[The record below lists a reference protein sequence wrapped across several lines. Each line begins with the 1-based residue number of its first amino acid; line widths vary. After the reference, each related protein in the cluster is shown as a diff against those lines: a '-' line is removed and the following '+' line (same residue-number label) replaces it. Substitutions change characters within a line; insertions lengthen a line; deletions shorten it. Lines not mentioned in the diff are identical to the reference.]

1 MLRPPFSQEAIPINN
16 WDVIVIGAGAAG
28 LMTCLE
34 LPSNLKVLLL
44 NRNTSKVSSSRWAQ
58 GGIASVVRQDDSFD
72 LHAEDTLKA
81 GDGLCDFQAVEMLV
95 KEAPGCVDRL
105 QNLGMIFDQ
114 SSDQLA
120 TTLEAAHSRRR
131 VLHVKDRTGR
141 ALVEVLE
148 DHVENKKNILHCRGV
163 RVTELLIENEECKGV
178 QVLDGANLYWIQSRA
193 VVLATGGGGHLFTNT
208 TNPAQSSGEGI
219 ALAWK
224 AGAAIEDLEFVQF
237 HPTALKFYGA
247 PCFLISE
254 ALRGEGAIL
263 VDKNGE
269 SPVKNL
275 ENRDL
280 ATRDQVSRAIMK
292 NMHDNNVDHV
302 GLDLRYIDPEK
313 IVERFPTIL
322 SRCQD
327 YGVNPLNEL
336 IPVAPAAL
344 YWMGGV
350 KTDLNACS
358 TRKGLYAVGEV
369 ASTGV
374 HGANRLASN
383 SLMECLVFAR
393 KMSSIV
399 LNDLSKVEKFDRSFQ
414 EFDIEDPKEDQISI
428 ISQWKLT
435 IIDKPL
441 IEGKIE
447 HLGPIMNAFYI
458 YSNLLI
464 KNEIPLFE
472 SKLIDIKADNL
483 HIHNIVL
490 KSSKP
495 NVKPLILQIGNSL
508 LSDTIN
514 CFDQLNESPKV
525 KIKKTD
531 ITTNIPKKLS
541 FGFNKKVKFFNFF
554 IPPFIAIFSLIL
566 FSSSFIYFYS
576 PFENIERKELTNPE

>member
-1 MLRPPFSQEAIPINN
+1 MLRPPFSQEPISINT

-44 NRNTSKVSSSRWAQ
+44 NRNTSKASSSRWAQ
-58 GGIASVVRQDDSFD
+58 GGIASVVRPDDSFD

-81 GDGLCDFQAVEMLV
+81 GDGLCDFKAVEMLV
-95 KEAPGCVDRL
+95 REAPGCVDRL

-114 SSDQLA
+114 NCDQLA

-148 DHVENKKNILHCRGV
+148 DHVENKENILHCRGV

-178 QVLDGANLYWIQSRA
+178 QVLDGSNLYWITSRA

-224 AGAAIEDLEFVQF
+224 AGAAIEDLEFIQF

-254 ALRGEGAIL
+254 ALRGEGAVL

-269 SPVKNL
+269 SPVKYL
-275 ENRDL
+275 QNRDL

-327 YGVNPLNEL
+327 YGVNPLNEV
-336 IPVAPAAL
+336 IPVAPAAH

-350 KTDLNACS
+350 RTDLNAS
-358 TRKGLYAVGEV
+358 SNRKGLYAVGEV

-399 LNDLSKVEKFDRSFQ
+399 LNNPLNLIKLERRKEELYIPDPQ
-414 EFDIEDPKEDQISI
+414 EDNISI
-428 ISQWKLT
+428 IA
-435 IIDKPL
+435 
-441 IEGKIE
+441 GKIDE
-447 HLGPIMNAFYI
+447 LRKSCWINLGVSRNKINMIKFLHHIQNDMDQLQKNPLLNSLDQIEFDQKVKLNEPKRREI
-458 YSNLLI
+458 NLLLDLQNRQITTLTLLKACLFRKESRGGHYRDDFPIKDKKWECHTRQQLNKEIKKRFI
-464 KNEIPLFE
+464 KN
-472 SKLIDIKADNL
+472 
-483 HIHNIVL
+483 
-490 KSSKP
+490 
-495 NVKPLILQIGNSL
+495 
-508 LSDTIN
+508 
-514 CFDQLNESPKV
+514 
-525 KIKKTD
+525 
-531 ITTNIPKKLS
+531 
-541 FGFNKKVKFFNFF
+541 
-554 IPPFIAIFSLIL
+554 
-566 FSSSFIYFYS
+566 
-576 PFENIERKELTNPE
+576 

>member
-1 MLRPPFSQEAIPINN
+1 MLRPPFSQEPIPLNN

-34 LPSNLKVLLL
+34 LPANLKVLLL

-72 LHAEDTLKA
+72 LHADDTLKA

-95 KEAPGCVDRL
+95 KEAPGCVNRL

-148 DHVENKKNILHCRGV
+148 DHIENKKNILHCRGV
-163 RVTELLIENEECKGV
+163 RVTELFVDNEECKGV

-224 AGAAIEDLEFVQF
+224 AGAAIEDLEVVQF

-275 ENRDL
+275 KNRDL

-292 NMHDNNVDHV
+292 NMHDNDVDHV

-322 SRCQD
+322 SRCLD
-327 YGVNPLNEL
+327 YGVNPLNEV
-336 IPVAPAAL
+336 IPVAPAAH

-350 KTDLNACS
+350 KTDLNASS

-393 KMSSIV
+393 KLSGIV
-399 LNDLSKVEKFDRSFQ
+399 LNDLSEFTKFDRTLQ
-414 EFDIEDPKEDQISI
+414 EFDIEDPKEGQISKI
-428 ISQWKLT
+428 VEKIDELRKLCWLNLGVSRNK
-435 IIDKPL
+435 INMSKFLNFIQDDIDKL
-441 IEGKIE
+441 HKNALLNTLEKIKFDQKIKLSE
-447 HLGPIMNAFYI
+447 RNRRAL
-458 YSNLLI
+458 NLLLDLKNRQITTITLLKACLFREESRGGHYRDDFPDKDKNWECHTRQQLDQKIQKRFI
-464 KNEIPLFE
+464 KN
-472 SKLIDIKADNL
+472 
-483 HIHNIVL
+483 
-490 KSSKP
+490 
-495 NVKPLILQIGNSL
+495 
-508 LSDTIN
+508 
-514 CFDQLNESPKV
+514 
-525 KIKKTD
+525 
-531 ITTNIPKKLS
+531 
-541 FGFNKKVKFFNFF
+541 
-554 IPPFIAIFSLIL
+554 
-566 FSSSFIYFYS
+566 
-576 PFENIERKELTNPE
+576 

>member
-1 MLRPPFSQEAIPINN
+1 MLRPPFSQEPILLNN
-16 WDVIVIGAGAAG
+16 WDVIVVGAGAVG

-34 LPSNLKVLLL
+34 LPANLKVLLL
-44 NRNTSKVSSSRWAQ
+44 NRNTSKISSSRWAQ

-72 LHAEDTLKA
+72 LHADDTLKA

-95 KEAPGCVDRL
+95 KEAPGCVNRL

-148 DHVENKKNILHCRGV
+148 DHIENKKNILHCRGV
-163 RVTELLIENEECKGV
+163 RVTELLIENEECGGV

-275 ENRDL
+275 KNRDL

-292 NMHDNNVDHV
+292 NMHDNNIDHV

-327 YGVNPLNEL
+327 YGVNPLNEV
-336 IPVAPAAL
+336 IPVAPAAH
-344 YWMGGV
+344 YWMGGI
-350 KTDLNACS
+350 KTDLNASS

-399 LNDLSKVEKFDRSFQ
+399 LNDPPKLIKFDRSFQ
-414 EFDIEDPKEDQISI
+414 ELYIQDPKEDQISKI
-428 ISQWKLT
+428 AEKIDELRKICWSNLGVSRNKVNMSKFLNCIQDDMAKLQKNDLLNILDQIKFDQKIKLT
-435 IIDKPL
+435 EPNRRAL
-441 IEGKIE
+441 
-447 HLGPIMNAFYI
+447 
-458 YSNLLI
+458 NLLLDL
-464 KNEIPLFE
+464 KNR
-472 SKLIDIKADNL
+472 
-483 HIHNIVL
+483 
-490 KSSKP
+490 
-495 NVKPLILQIGNSL
+495 Q
-508 LSDTIN
+508 
-514 CFDQLNESPKV
+514 
-525 KIKKTD
+525 
-531 ITTNIPKKLS
+531 ITTITLLKACLFREESRGGHYRDDYP
-541 FGFNKKVKFFNFF
+541 VKDKDWECHTRQQLDQKIYKRF
-554 IPPFIAIFSLIL
+554 IKS
-566 FSSSFIYFYS
+566 
-576 PFENIERKELTNPE
+576 

>member
-1 MLRPPFSQEAIPINN
+1 MLRPPFSQEPIPINN
-16 WDVIVIGAGAAG
+16 WDVIVVGAGAAG

-34 LPSNLKVLLL
+34 LPANLKVLLL

-72 LHAEDTLKA
+72 LHADDTLKA
-81 GDGLCDFQAVEMLV
+81 GDGLCDFKAVEMLV

-114 SSDQLA
+114 SSDQLS

-148 DHVENKKNILHCRGV
+148 DHIENKKNILHCRGV

-275 ENRDL
+275 KNRDL
-280 ATRDQVSRAIMK
+280 ASRDQVSRAIMK
-292 NMHDNNVDHV
+292 NMHDNNVNHV

-327 YGVNPLNEL
+327 YGVNPLNEV
-336 IPVAPAAL
+336 IPVAPAAH

-350 KTDLNACS
+350 KTDLNASS

-393 KMSSIV
+393 KMSAID
-399 LNDLSKVEKFDRSFQ
+399 LNDPPKFVKFDRSCQ
-414 EFDIEDPKEDQISI
+414 EFDIQDPKEDQISKI
-428 ISQWKLT
+428 AEK
-435 IIDKPL
+435 IDQLRKQCW
-441 IEGKIE
+441 
-447 HLGPIMNAFYI
+447 
-458 YSNLLI
+458 SNLGVSRNK
-464 KNEIPLFE
+464 KNMTKFL
-472 SKLIDIKADNL
+472 
-483 HIHNIVL
+483 HNIQDDMDQ
-490 KSSKP
+490 
-495 NVKPLILQIGNSL
+495 LQKNALLNSL
-508 LSDTIN
+508 EKIK
-514 CFDQLNESPKV
+514 FHQKV
-525 KIKKTD
+525 KLSERNRRALNLLLDLKNRQ
-531 ITTNIPKKLS
+531 ITTITLLKACLFRQESRGGHYRDDFPDKDKNWECHTRQQLDKKIQKR
-541 FGFNKKVKFFNFF
+541 FVKN
-554 IPPFIAIFSLIL
+554 
-566 FSSSFIYFYS
+566 
-576 PFENIERKELTNPE
+576 

>member
-1 MLRPPFSQEAIPINN
+1 MLRPPFSQEPIPLNN

-34 LPSNLKVLLL
+34 LPANLKVLLL
-44 NRNTSKVSSSRWAQ
+44 NRNTSKISSSRWAQ

-72 LHAEDTLKA
+72 LHADDTLRA
-81 GDGLCDFQAVEMLV
+81 GDGLCDFRAVEMLV
-95 KEAPGCVDRL
+95 KEAPSCVERL

-114 SSDQLA
+114 SSDEFS

-327 YGVNPLNEL
+327 YGVNPLNEV
-336 IPVAPAAL
+336 IPVAPAAH

-350 KTDLNACS
+350 KTDLNASS
-358 TRKGLYAVGEV
+358 TIKGLYAVGEV

-399 LNDLSKVEKFDRSFQ
+399 LNDLSKFEKFDRSFQ

-428 ISQWKLT
+428 IAEKIDELRKLCWLNLGVSRNKVNMSKFLNY
-435 IIDKPL
+435 IQNDIDKFNKNDL
-441 IEGKIE
+441 LNSLEKIKFDQKIKLSE
-447 HLGPIMNAFYI
+447 RNRRAL
-458 YSNLLI
+458 NLLLDL
-464 KNEIPLFE
+464 KNRQITTLTLLKACLFREE
-472 SKLIDIKADNL
+472 SRGGHYRDDFPDKYKNWECHTRQQIDK
-483 HIHNIVL
+483 
-490 KSSKP
+490 
-495 NVKPLILQIGNSL
+495 
-508 LSDTIN
+508 
-514 CFDQLNESPKV
+514 
-525 KIKKTD
+525 KIKKR
-531 ITTNIPKKLS
+531 
-541 FGFNKKVKFFNFF
+541 F
-554 IPPFIAIFSLIL
+554 IK
-566 FSSSFIYFYS
+566 
-576 PFENIERKELTNPE
+576 N

>member
-1 MLRPPFSQEAIPINN
+1 MLRPPFSQEPIPINN

-34 LPSNLKVLLL
+34 LPSKLKVLLL

-95 KEAPGCVDRL
+95 KEAPGCVERL
-105 QNLGMIFDQ
+105 QNLVMILDH

-148 DHVENKKNILHCRGV
+148 DHIENKKNILHCRGV
-163 RVTELLIENEECKGV
+163 RVTELFIENKECRGV
-178 QVLDGANLYWIQSRA
+178 QVLDGANFYWIKSRA
-193 VVLATGGGGHLFTNT
+193 AVLATGGGGPLFTNT

-322 SRCQD
+322 SRCQE
-327 YGVNPLNEL
+327 YGVNPLNEV
-336 IPVAPAAL
+336 IPVAPAAH

-350 KTDLNACS
+350 KTDLNASS

-399 LNDLSKVEKFDRSFQ
+399 LNDLSKLEKFDRSFQ
-414 EFDIEDPKEDQISI
+414 KFDIEDPKEDQISRI
-428 ISQWKLT
+428 AEKIDELRKLCWLNLGVSRNKVNMSKFLNY
-435 IIDKPL
+435 IQNDIDKL
-441 IEGKIE
+441 NKNDLLNSLEKIKFDQKIKLSE
-447 HLGPIMNAFYI
+447 RNRRAL
-458 YSNLLI
+458 NLLLDLKNRQITTITLLKACLYREESRGGHYRDDFPEKDKNWECHTRQQLDQKIQKRFI
-464 KNEIPLFE
+464 KN
-472 SKLIDIKADNL
+472 
-483 HIHNIVL
+483 
-490 KSSKP
+490 
-495 NVKPLILQIGNSL
+495 
-508 LSDTIN
+508 
-514 CFDQLNESPKV
+514 
-525 KIKKTD
+525 
-531 ITTNIPKKLS
+531 
-541 FGFNKKVKFFNFF
+541 
-554 IPPFIAIFSLIL
+554 
-566 FSSSFIYFYS
+566 
-576 PFENIERKELTNPE
+576 

>member
-1 MLRPPFSQEAIPINN
+1 MLRPPFSQESIPINN
-16 WDVIVIGAGAAG
+16 WDVIVVGAGAAG

-34 LPSNLKVLLL
+34 LPANLKVLLL

-72 LHAEDTLKA
+72 LHTEDTLKA
-81 GDGLCDFQAVEMLV
+81 GDGLCDIQAVEMLV

-148 DHVENKKNILHCRGV
+148 DHIENKKNILHCRGV

-219 ALAWK
+219 ALAWN

-275 ENRDL
+275 KNRDL

-327 YGVNPLNEL
+327 YGVNPLNEV
-336 IPVAPAAL
+336 IPVAPAAH

-350 KTDLNACS
+350 KTDLNASS

-414 EFDIEDPKEDQISI
+414 EFDIEDPKEDQISLI
-428 ISQWKLT
+428 AKKIDELRKLCWLNLGVSRNKVNMSKFLNY
-435 IIDKPL
+435 IQNDIDKL
-441 IEGKIE
+441 NKNDLLNSLEKIKFDQKIKLSE
-447 HLGPIMNAFYI
+447 RNRRAL
-458 YSNLLI
+458 NLLLDLKNRQITTITLLKACLFREESRGGHYRDDFPDKDKNWECHTRQQLDQKIQKRFI
-464 KNEIPLFE
+464 KN
-472 SKLIDIKADNL
+472 
-483 HIHNIVL
+483 
-490 KSSKP
+490 
-495 NVKPLILQIGNSL
+495 
-508 LSDTIN
+508 
-514 CFDQLNESPKV
+514 
-525 KIKKTD
+525 
-531 ITTNIPKKLS
+531 
-541 FGFNKKVKFFNFF
+541 
-554 IPPFIAIFSLIL
+554 
-566 FSSSFIYFYS
+566 
-576 PFENIERKELTNPE
+576 

>member
-1 MLRPPFSQEAIPINN
+1 MLRPPFSQEPISINT

-44 NRNTSKVSSSRWAQ
+44 NRNTSKASSSRWAQ
-58 GGIASVVRQDDSFD
+58 GGIASVVRPDDSFD

-81 GDGLCDFQAVEMLV
+81 GDGLCDFKAVEMLV
-95 KEAPGCVDRL
+95 REAPGCVDRL

-114 SSDQLA
+114 NCDQLA

-148 DHVENKKNILHCRGV
+148 DHVENKENILHCRGV

-178 QVLDGANLYWIQSRA
+178 QVLDGSNLYWITSRA

-224 AGAAIEDLEFVQF
+224 AGAAIEDLEFIQF

-254 ALRGEGAIL
+254 ALRGEGAVL

-269 SPVKNL
+269 SPVKYL
-275 ENRDL
+275 QNRDL

-327 YGVNPLNEL
+327 YGVNPLNEV
-336 IPVAPAAL
+336 IPVAPAAH

-350 KTDLNACS
+350 RTDLNAS
-358 TRKGLYAVGEV
+358 SNRKGLYAVGEV

-399 LNDLSKVEKFDRSFQ
+399 LNNPLNLRKLERTKE
-414 EFDIEDPKEDQISI
+414 EFYIQDPPEDHISI
-428 ISQWKLT
+428 IA
-435 IIDKPL
+435 
-441 IEGKIE
+441 GKIDE
-447 HLGPIMNAFYI
+447 LRKSCWINLGVSRNKSNMIQFLNHMQTEMDQLKKNPLLNSLDQIEFDQTIKLNEPNRRGL
-458 YSNLLI
+458 NLLLDLKNRQITTLTLLKACLFRKESRGGHYRDDFPIKDKKWECHTRQQLNKEIKKRFI
-464 KNEIPLFE
+464 KN
-472 SKLIDIKADNL
+472 
-483 HIHNIVL
+483 
-490 KSSKP
+490 
-495 NVKPLILQIGNSL
+495 
-508 LSDTIN
+508 
-514 CFDQLNESPKV
+514 
-525 KIKKTD
+525 
-531 ITTNIPKKLS
+531 
-541 FGFNKKVKFFNFF
+541 
-554 IPPFIAIFSLIL
+554 
-566 FSSSFIYFYS
+566 
-576 PFENIERKELTNPE
+576 

>member
-1 MLRPPFSQEAIPINN
+1 MLRPPFSQEPISINT

-44 NRNTSKVSSSRWAQ
+44 NRNTSKASSSRWAQ
-58 GGIASVVRQDDSFD
+58 GGIASVVRPDDSFD

-81 GDGLCDFQAVEMLV
+81 GDGLCDFKAVEMLV
-95 KEAPGCVDRL
+95 REAPGCVDRL

-114 SSDQLA
+114 NCDQLA

-148 DHVENKKNILHCRGV
+148 DHVENKENILHCRGV

-178 QVLDGANLYWIQSRA
+178 QVLDGSNLYWITSRA

-224 AGAAIEDLEFVQF
+224 AGAAIEDLEFIQF

-254 ALRGEGAIL
+254 ALRGEGAVL

-269 SPVKNL
+269 SPVKYL
-275 ENRDL
+275 QNRDL

-327 YGVNPLNEL
+327 YGVNPLNEV
-336 IPVAPAAL
+336 IPVAPAAH

-350 KTDLNACS
+350 RTDLNAS
-358 TRKGLYAVGEV
+358 SNRKGLYAVGEV

-399 LNDLSKVEKFDRSFQ
+399 LNNPLNLRKLERTKE
-414 EFDIEDPKEDQISI
+414 EFYIQDPPEDHISI
-428 ISQWKLT
+428 IA
-435 IIDKPL
+435 
-441 IEGKIE
+441 GKIDE
-447 HLGPIMNAFYI
+447 LRKSCWINLGVSRNKINMIKFLNHIQNDMDQLQKNPLLNSLDQIEFDQKVKLNEPKRREI
-458 YSNLLI
+458 NLLLDLQNRQITTLTLLKACLFRKESRGGHYRDDFPIKDKKWECHTRQQLNKEIKKRFI
-464 KNEIPLFE
+464 KN
-472 SKLIDIKADNL
+472 
-483 HIHNIVL
+483 
-490 KSSKP
+490 
-495 NVKPLILQIGNSL
+495 
-508 LSDTIN
+508 
-514 CFDQLNESPKV
+514 
-525 KIKKTD
+525 
-531 ITTNIPKKLS
+531 
-541 FGFNKKVKFFNFF
+541 
-554 IPPFIAIFSLIL
+554 
-566 FSSSFIYFYS
+566 
-576 PFENIERKELTNPE
+576 

>member
-1 MLRPPFSQEAIPINN
+1 MLRPPFSQESISINN

-34 LPSNLKVLLL
+34 LPPNLKVLLL

-58 GGIASVVRQDDSFD
+58 GGIASVIGQDDSFD
-72 LHAEDTLKA
+72 LHADDTLKA

-95 KEAPGCVDRL
+95 REAPGCVDRL

-163 RVTELLIENEECKGV
+163 RVTELLIENDECKGV

-263 VDKNGE
+263 VDKIGE

-292 NMHDNNVDHV
+292 NMHDHNVDHV

-322 SRCQD
+322 SRCQE
-327 YGVNPLNEL
+327 YGVNPLNEV
-336 IPVAPAAL
+336 IPVAPAAH

-350 KTDLNACS
+350 KTDLNASS

-399 LNDLSKVEKFDRSFQ
+399 LNDPPKLVKFDRSSQ
-414 EFDIEDPKEDQISI
+414 EFYTQDPKEDQISTI
-428 ISQWKLT
+428 AEKIDELRKLCWLNLGVSRNKLNMSKFLNF
-435 IIDKPL
+435 IQDDIDKL
-441 IEGKIE
+441 HK
-447 HLGPIMNAFYI
+447 NALL
-458 YSNLLI
+458 SNLEKI
-464 KNEIPLFE
+464 K
-472 SKLIDIKADNL
+472 
-483 HIHNIVL
+483 
-490 KSSKP
+490 
-495 NVKPLILQIGNSL
+495 
-508 LSDTIN
+508 
-514 CFDQLNESPKV
+514 FDQKIKLSERNRRVLNLLLDLKNRQITTITLLKACLFREESRGGHYRDDFPDKDKNWKCHTRQQLDQ
-525 KIKKTD
+525 KIKKR
-531 ITTNIPKKLS
+531 
-541 FGFNKKVKFFNFF
+541 F
-554 IPPFIAIFSLIL
+554 IK
-566 FSSSFIYFYS
+566 
-576 PFENIERKELTNPE
+576 N

>member
-1 MLRPPFSQEAIPINN
+1 MLRPPFSQEPISINN

-28 LMTCLE
+28 LMTSLE
-34 LPSNLKVLLL
+34 LPTNLKVLLL

-58 GGIASVVRQDDSFD
+58 GGIASVIRQDDSFD
-72 LHAEDTLKA
+72 LHADDTLKA

-95 KEAPGCVDRL
+95 REAPGCVDRL

-178 QVLDGANLYWIQSRA
+178 QVLDGGNLYWIQSRA

-275 ENRDL
+275 KNRDL
-280 ATRDQVSRAIMK
+280 ASRDQVSRAIMK
-292 NMHDNNVDHV
+292 NMYDNNVDHV

-327 YGVNPLNEL
+327 YGVNPLNEV
-336 IPVAPAAL
+336 IPVAPAAH

-350 KTDLNACS
+350 KTDLNAS
-358 TRKGLYAVGEV
+358 TTKKGLYAVGEV

-399 LNDLSKVEKFDRSFQ
+399 LNDPPKLVKFSRSSK
-414 EFDIEDPKEDQISI
+414 EFDTQDPQEDQISKI
-428 ISQWKLT
+428 AEKIDELRKHCWLNLGVSRNKVTMSKFLNFIQDD
-435 IIDKPL
+435 IDKL
-441 IEGKIE
+441 HKNALLNSLEKIKFDQKIKLSE
-447 HLGPIMNAFYI
+447 RNRRAL
-458 YSNLLI
+458 NLLLDLKNRQITTLILLKACLFREESRGGHYRDDFPDKDNNWKCHTRQELDQKIQKRFI
-464 KNEIPLFE
+464 KN
-472 SKLIDIKADNL
+472 
-483 HIHNIVL
+483 
-490 KSSKP
+490 
-495 NVKPLILQIGNSL
+495 
-508 LSDTIN
+508 
-514 CFDQLNESPKV
+514 
-525 KIKKTD
+525 
-531 ITTNIPKKLS
+531 
-541 FGFNKKVKFFNFF
+541 
-554 IPPFIAIFSLIL
+554 
-566 FSSSFIYFYS
+566 
-576 PFENIERKELTNPE
+576 